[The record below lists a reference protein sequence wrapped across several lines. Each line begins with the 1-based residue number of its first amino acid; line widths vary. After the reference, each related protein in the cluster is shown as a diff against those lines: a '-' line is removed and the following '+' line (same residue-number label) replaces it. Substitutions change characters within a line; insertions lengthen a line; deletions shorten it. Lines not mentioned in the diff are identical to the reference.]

1 MESNVASSSSSTFAS
16 RSLLLAVCGARM
28 NISKKNAN
36 PHHHRHSFPVRNPP
50 GCPLDLSGDLMRKS
64 IKSYQDQRMYN
75 DRAIGSEVLW
85 RLKAHSVNVGN
96 FAVPLQCAAFGSKRR
111 TKFYKTIRGAGETL
125 LSSSILQ
132 ASWGHKKI
140 HVWYVPSPFS
150 FGNLVGVHAK
160 IQTLISRKKEFKHN
174 ICIFFTRVVIT
185 AMLAISL
192 SVTINK
198 SPAWALTEEN
208 LLFLEAWRTVDRAYV
223 DKSFNRQSWFRY
235 RENALRNEPMNTREE
250 TYRAIK
256 KMLSTLDDPF
266 TRFLEPEKFKSLRS
280 GTQGALT
287 GVGLS
292 IGYPLVLNGSPT
304 GLIVVSSAPGGPADK
319 AGIVSGDIILAIDD
333 ESTEDMDIY
342 DAAERLQGTEGS
354 SVKLVI
360 HSGPEIKDVVLRR
373 EKVTFNPVKTRL
385 CEITRSG
392 AEKSRIGYIKLTSF
406 NQNASVKDAIETLRS
421 NGVKAFVLDL
431 RNNSGGL
438 FPEGIEIAKIWLDK
452 GVIVYICDNRGVR
465 DIYEADGSNTV
476 AASEPL
482 TVLVNK
488 GTASA
493 SEILAGAL
501 KDNRRA
507 VLYGEPTFGK
517 GKIQSVFELSDG
529 SGLAVTVARYETP
542 AHTNIDKVGIK
553 PDHPLPTPFP
563 TDEEEFCSCLKD
575 PSSPCNLSSSQ
586 LFSR

>member
-1 MESNVASSSSSTFAS
+1 MGNFRFHQYQVVGRALPTATDEHPKIYRMKLWATNEVRAKSKFWYFLRKLKKVKKSNGQVLAINEIFERKPTKIKNYGIWLRYQSRTGYHNMYKEYRDTTLNGSVEQMYNEMASRHRVRCHCIQIIKTATIPSKLSMEANVVSSSSSTFAN
-16 RSLLLAVCGARM
+16 RSLLLAVCGARI
-28 NISKKNAN
+28 NISQKDAN
-36 PHHHRHSFPVRNPP
+36 PHHHRHSFPVRKPP
-50 GCPLDLSGDLMRKS
+50 GCPR
-64 IKSYQDQRMYN
+64 
-75 DRAIGSEVLW
+75 VLW
-85 RLKAHSVNVGN
+85 KLKAHSVNVGN
-96 FAVPLQCAAFGSKRR
+96 LAVPLQ
-111 TKFYKTIRGAGETL
+111 
-125 LSSSILQ
+125 
-132 ASWGHKKI
+132 
-140 HVWYVPSPFS
+140 
-150 FGNLVGVHAK
+150 
-160 IQTLISRKKEFKHN
+160 
-174 ICIFFTRVVIT
+174 
-185 AMLAISL
+185 
-192 SVTINK
+192 
-198 SPAWALTEEN
+198 
-208 LLFLEAWRTVDRAYV
+208 
-223 DKSFNRQSWFRY
+223 
-235 RENALRNEPMNTREE
+235 
-250 TYRAIK
+250 YRAIK

-304 GLIVVSSAPGGPADK
+304 GLVVVSSAPGGPADK
-319 AGIVSGDIILAIDD
+319 AGIASGDIILAIDD

-392 AEKSRIGYIKLTSF
+392 AEKSRVGYIKLTSF
-406 NQNASVKDAIETLRS
+406 NQNASGAVKDAIETLRS

-465 DIYEADGSNTV
+465 DIYEADGSSTV

>member
-406 NQNASVKDAIETLRS
+406 NQNASGAVKDAIETLRS

-431 RNNSGGL
+431 RNNR
-438 FPEGIEIAKIWLDK
+438 LDK